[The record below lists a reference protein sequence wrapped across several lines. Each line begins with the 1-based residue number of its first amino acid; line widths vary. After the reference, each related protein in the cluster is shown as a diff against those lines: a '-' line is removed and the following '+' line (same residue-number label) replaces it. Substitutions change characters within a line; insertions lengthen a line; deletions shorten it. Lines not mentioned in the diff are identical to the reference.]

1 MNKMHKKRKHLG
13 LQVTTWAVLL
23 FLHFPIAIVALYA
36 FTTEASAFTFPPPGL
51 TLDWFGVAW
60 ENGAVREALYLSVR
74 VGLTAT
80 AIALVLGTMAAAA
93 VWRRPFFGR
102 ESISLLIILPIALP
116 GIITGIALRS
126 AISLGNIPFSFWTIV
141 IGHAT
146 FCVAIA
152 YNNVVARMRRTSP
165 SLLEASSDLGANGWQ
180 TFRHVLLPQ
189 IRPALIAGGML
200 AFALSFDEIIVT
212 TFTAGNQQTLPIWI
226 FSSLVRP
233 RQRPMTNVVALF
245 VVALTFI
252 PIVLATRLTR
262 NTEG

>member
-1 MNKMHKKRKHLG
+1 
-13 LQVTTWAVLL
+13 
-23 FLHFPIAIVALYA
+23 
-36 FTTEASAFTFPPPGL
+36 
-51 TLDWFGVAW
+51 
-60 ENGAVREALYLSVR
+60 
-74 VGLTAT
+74 
-80 AIALVLGTMAAAA
+80 MAALF
-93 VWRRPFFGR
+93 WLPFVV
-102 ESISLLIILPIALP
+102 
-116 GIITGIALRS
+116 ITCPPFALRKYLVAALALA
-126 AISLGNIPFSFWTIV
+126 AISIGGIPFSFWTIV

-165 SLLEASSDLGANGWQ
+165 SLLEASADLGANGVQ

-252 PIVLATRLTR
+252 PIVLATLGGVEQVLVHGDGADVVQVGLRHGGTVDLAREHLTEHQLSFR
-262 NTEG
+262 TELSMSRVVPTFAATTRRSPSGAASNVRESTRSR